1 MGEEP
6 LHEEMKRYDAL
17 AEEVTQTARERD
29 AVARTVKTRLSDV
42 VAEAIEEDGANV
54 EAVDQSKNGHQYRFR
69 ARLDRA
75 ALVAA
80 VTEGL
85 PDGFVVEHVNEDG
98 SLSIEW
104 TGDRETPAKRDH
116 GAVLKAIVAEEIE
129 TDEDG
134 LVESAPSRERVLERA
149 VELGI
154 DEGDAD
160 RRLQRLVTLNVVEH
174 SSDEVFPGKNFSR
187 F

>member
-1 MGEEP
+1 MGEQS
-6 LHEEMKRYDAL
+6 LHEEMQRYDEL
-17 AEEVTQTARERD
+17 TRQVSETARERD
-29 AVARTVKTRLSDV
+29 SVARTVKTRLADV
-42 VAEAIEEDGANV
+42 VATAVAAEGTNV
-54 EAVDQSKNGHQYRFR
+54 AAVNQSKDGHQHRFE
-69 ARLDRA
+69 ARLDSA

-104 TGDRETPAKRDH
+104 VGERETPAKRDH
-116 GAVLKAIVAEEIE
+116 GAVLKAIVAEEME

-134 LVESAPSRERVLERA
+134 LVESAPTREQVLDRA
-149 VELGI
+149 EELGV
-154 DEGDAD
+154 ERDAAAA
-160 RRLQRLVTLNVVEH
+160 RLDRLVTLNVIEL
-174 SSDEVFPGKNFSR
+174 SDGEVFPGGNFSR

>member
-1 MGEEP
+1 MGEQT
-6 LHEEMKRYDAL
+6 LHEQMKQYDTL
-17 AEEVTQTARERD
+17 AEEVTQTARKRD
-29 AVARTVKTRLSDV
+29 DVARTVQTRLADV
-42 VAEAIEEDGANV
+42 VADAVTKEGANV
-54 EAVDQSKNGHQYRFR
+54 EAVERSKDGHQHRFE

-104 TGDRETPAKRDH
+104 TGERETPTKRDH
-116 GAVLKAIVAEEIE
+116 GAVLKAIVAEEMV

-134 LVESAPSRERVLERA
+134 LVESAPTRARVLERA

-154 DEGDAD
+154 DESDAD
-160 RRLQRLVTLNVVEH
+160 GRLQRLETLNVVEH
-174 SSDEVFPGKNFSR
+174 SSGELFPGKNFSR

>member
-1 MGEEP
+1 MCEKT
-6 LHEEMKRYDAL
+6 LHEQMKQYDTL
-17 AEEVTQTARERD
+17 AEEASKTARKREN
-29 AVARTVKTRLSDV
+29 VAQTVQTRLADV
-42 VAEAIEEDGANV
+42 VADAVTKEGANV
-54 EAVDQSKNGHQYRFR
+54 EAVGRSNDGHQHRFE

-104 TGDRETPAKRDH
+104 TGERETPAKHDH
-116 GAVLKAIVAEEIE
+116 RAVLKSIVAEEME

-134 LVESAPSRERVLERA
+134 LVESAPSRNRVLARA

-154 DEGDAD
+154 DEDDAD
-160 RRLQRLVTLNVVEH
+160 GRLQRLETLNVVEH
-174 SSDEVFPGKNFSR
+174 SGGEVFLGKNFSR
-187 F
+187 Y